1 MPYNV
6 TIRLEIPLH
15 TSVSLDGVVQQEE
28 ALEIIKM
35 LYIMYYALP
44 CFKMYKDKGD
54 KGLLLMLTVFNE
66 VKRRILYGYY
76 TLTVAYL
83 Q

>member
-1 MPYNV
+1 
-6 TIRLEIPLH
+6 
-15 TSVSLDGVVQQEE
+15 
-28 ALEIIKM
+28 M

-76 TLTVAYL
+76 TLIFLLTCSDNV
-83 Q
+83 QCVIVSRV

>member
-1 MPYNV
+1 
-6 TIRLEIPLH
+6 
-15 TSVSLDGVVQQEE
+15 
-28 ALEIIKM
+28 
-35 LYIMYYALP
+35 MYYALP

-76 TLTVAYL
+76 TLIFAYL

>member
-1 MPYNV
+1 
-6 TIRLEIPLH
+6 
-15 TSVSLDGVVQQEE
+15 
-28 ALEIIKM
+28 M

-76 TLTVAYL
+76 TLIFCLLAVIMYSA
-83 Q
+83 